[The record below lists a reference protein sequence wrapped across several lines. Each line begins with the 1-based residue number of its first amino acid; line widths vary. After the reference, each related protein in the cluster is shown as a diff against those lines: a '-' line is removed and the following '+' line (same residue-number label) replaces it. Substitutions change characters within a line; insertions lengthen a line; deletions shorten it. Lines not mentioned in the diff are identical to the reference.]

1 MVNSSKP
8 QEETAMPKPSFF
20 FYSALLIATL
30 IGLAGCGDNAA
41 DTADTQT
48 TFDTG
53 DATPDAGDATPD
65 AGDTTP
71 EGQEEST
78 SIPDSSSNGG
88 GEPHCDPFEETYL
101 ECVDDAVFVYGPV
114 GSGFG
119 DACYGLKK
127 LFDCPAGC
135 NFTGT
140 IREDEFEAQFG
151 CIDVYMCDIDACNPE
166 ERADADDSG
175 I

>member
-1 MVNSSKP
+1 MQGEK
-8 QEETAMPKPSFF
+8 
-20 FYSALLIATL
+20 ALACMLHLI
-30 IGLAGCGDNAA
+30 IDNAA

-48 TFDTG
+48 TFDAG
-53 DATPDAGDATPD
+53 DATPDAGDATLD
-65 AGDTTP
+65 AGDARP
-71 EGQEEST
+71 EEST
-78 SIPDSSSNGG
+78 SIPDSTSNGG

-114 GSGFG
+114 GSAFG
-119 DACYGLKK
+119 DACYGLKR

-140 IREDEFEAQFG
+140 IREDEFEERFG

-166 ERADADDSG
+166 ESADGDDSG
-175 I
+175 V